1 MPPVIQHVSV
11 EVRRE
16 QVDACA
22 DFWGVLGFRRVDPPP
37 TLAERAIWVERDGT
51 QVHLMYADDP
61 VVPPKA
67 HVAVVVDD
75 YERAFA
81 ALAGGGHDPEPRP
94 EHWGVPRCFV
104 HDPAGHRVEVM
115 AAPPTSAPPAG

>member
-1 MPPVIQHVSV
+1 MPSVIQHVSV

-22 DFWGVLGFRRVDPPP
+22 AFWELLGFRRVDPPP
-37 TLAERAIWVERDGT
+37 TLAERAIWV
-51 QVHLMYADDP
+51 
-61 VVPPKA
+61 
-67 HVAVVVDD
+67 VDD
-75 YERAFA
+75 YERSFA

-94 EHWGVPRCFV
+94 EHWGAPRCFV

-115 AAPPTSAPPAG
+115 AAPPTSTPSAG

>member
-11 EVRRE
+11 EVPRE
-16 QVDACA
+16 RVDDCA
-22 DFWGVLGFRRVDPPP
+22 AFWELLGFRRVEPPP
-37 TLAERAIWVERDGT
+37 TLSDRAIWVEREGT

-67 HVAVVVDD
+67 HVAVVVAD
-75 YERAFA
+75 YDRALG
-81 ALAGGGHDPEPRP
+81 ALRDGGHDPEPRP

-104 HDPAGHRVEVM
+104 HDPVGHRVEVM
-115 AAPPTSAPPAG
+115 AGPPTSAD